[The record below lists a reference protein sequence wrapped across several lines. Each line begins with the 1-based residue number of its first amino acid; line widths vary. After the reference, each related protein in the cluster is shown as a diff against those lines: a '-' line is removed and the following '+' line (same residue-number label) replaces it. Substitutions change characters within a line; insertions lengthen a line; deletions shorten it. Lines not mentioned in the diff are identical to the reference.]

1 MLGESGWSRPVPLP
15 LWPLLLHV
23 AEGVWAQQTVQQY
36 WHCRVGWR
44 ICTQSKPVLKL
55 QRKYTLTPA
64 PSSVTPA
71 YQSLDLFPFTLPLL
85 NTLTSA
91 TLTLSLNFHRRRM
104 GCRTATLS
112 WLYMWMYVF
121 IQMWMI
127 QLYSWISF
135 FSFLYISLSVLHSI
149 AKLQHNCLCI
159 RILSTMSSAS

>member
-64 PSSVTPA
+64 PSSVTQA

-112 WLYMWMYVF
+112 WLYICECVYPNVNDSTLLLNF
-121 IQMWMI
+121 LFFLP
-127 QLYSWISF
+127 LYF
-135 FSFLYISLSVLHSI
+135 
-149 AKLQHNCLCI
+149 ALC
-159 RILSTMSSAS
+159 SAFDSQTTT

>member
-64 PSSVTPA
+64 PSSVTQA

-112 WLYMWMYVF
+112 WLYMWMCLSK
-121 IQMWMI
+121 MWMI

-135 FSFLYISLSVLHSI
+135 FFFLYISLSVLHSI

-159 RILSTMSSAS
+159 CILSTMSSAS